1 MKSIIWSTIGK
12 VRIRYV
18 NINDFNGLAERAKM
32 FEGVRIRLEVIRRPS
47 HRSPPLK
54 REAG

>member
-18 NINDFNGLAERAKM
+18 NINDFNGLDERAKM
-32 FEGVRIRLEVIRRPS
+32 FEGVRIRLEVTRRE
-47 HRSPPLK
+47 HRRNPQPK